1 MSGVNVIGELL
12 RADANLLAIIPAE
25 RIKAG
30 LLPENAAI
38 PAIAVTQI
46 SGVDRNILSQGETR
60 RVAERVQVTVLA
72 SNYRQKRA
80 LLQLVRYACA
90 DKRGDI
96 AGEAD
101 VVVLTDGTGPDF
113 LSDDSAIW
121 MQTQDF
127 TVSYNEATS

>member
-1 MSGVNVIGELL
+1 MSGVYVIGELL
-12 RADANLLAIIPAE
+12 RADANLLAVVPPG

-30 LLPENAAI
+30 ALSENVQI

-72 SNYRQKRA
+72 SNYRQRRT
-80 LLQLVRYACA
+80 LIQLVRRACA
-90 DKRGDI
+90 DKRGDF
-96 AGEAD
+96 AGETD

-121 MQTQDF
+121 MQAQDF
-127 TVSYNEATS
+127 SVSYNELA